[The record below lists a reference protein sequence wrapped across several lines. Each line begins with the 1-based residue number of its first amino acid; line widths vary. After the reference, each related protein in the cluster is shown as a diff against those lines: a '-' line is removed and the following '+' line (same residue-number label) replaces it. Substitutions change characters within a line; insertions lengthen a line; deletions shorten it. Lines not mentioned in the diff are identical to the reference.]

1 MLRRAPTTITLTQT
15 DIEQWEQDR
24 KRKVHEVQQKL
35 EDEQRNAQSAN
46 DAKAKQKSK
55 KDRIMEHLDNALV

>member
-55 KDRIMEHLDNALV
+55 KDQHLDNALV

>member
-55 KDRIMEHLDNALV
+55 KDRIMG